1 MGHNT
6 NSLTIDTPSKH
17 YVGRYLEAIDG
28 AFALRKSGHALAGLC
43 AGFLSFTAVYAQT
56 ATGTIRGTVS
66 DPSEATVP
74 DCTVSVRERQT
85 NSIRTATSD
94 TKGSFQIPLLPA
106 GTYELTVQK
115 QGFATYKRLNCTWMS
130 TRRSICPYNS
140 PSAQKARWL
149 TSRVRSRC
157 SKRRVPPEDR

>member
-1 MGHNT
+1 MVHLR
-6 NSLTIDTPSKH
+6 SLK
-17 YVGRYLEAIDG
+17 VGML
-28 AFALRKSGHALAGLC
+28 LTGLC

-94 TKGSFQIPLLPA
+94 TKGSFQLPLLPA

-115 QGFATYKRLNCTWMS
+115 QGFATYKRLELHLDVNQTLDLPVQLAVGAES
-130 TRRSICPYNS
+130 QVVNV
-140 PSAQKARWL
+140 
-149 TSRVRSRC
+149 TSQVPLLETTS
-157 SKRRVPPEDR
+157 SPPEDR